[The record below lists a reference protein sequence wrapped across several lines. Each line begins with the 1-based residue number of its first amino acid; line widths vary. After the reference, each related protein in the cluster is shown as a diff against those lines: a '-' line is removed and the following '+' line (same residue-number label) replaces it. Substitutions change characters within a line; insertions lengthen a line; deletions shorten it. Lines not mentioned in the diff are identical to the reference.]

1 MTRSWLAGP
10 SFFGTALCFFLGA
23 WAMGCAPS
31 TPARPRLVLISPHR
45 DELREEV
52 ALAFQSW
59 ISVRAGSLTGQGV
72 DVAQGVDIVWQ
83 DIGGGTSQITK
94 YLESNPGGTGID
106 VLFGGGTEPHLR
118 LAGKGL
124 LEKIELPEALLARIP
139 PKLNGIP
146 LRDPEGRWYGPMLS
160 SFGILYNRR
169 VLDRIGQTPPG
180 SKDSGGNF
188 EGDSV
193 GWAYLGRPGLRGW
206 VGAGDPR
213 VTGSLHMVYELILQ
227 SHGWDEGFRLLLRL
241 GANTHRFIRDSG
253 SLTREILDGE
263 AAAAGNLDAN
273 ALGAVCR
280 DPEGMGY
287 YLPAGETIINPDAIS
302 VLKGAPNP
310 AIAKAFVEFTLSDE
324 GQKLFL
330 LRSGEPGGPKRYA
343 VGRMSVVP
351 ELYKRYPPEQRA
363 VGSANPFVAVDTFT
377 YDSRLGNSRWDALND
392 LFGAV
397 IMDAHRDLSAAW
409 AAVQELP
416 LSAEEKLALEVELFQ
431 PPCTEDELSDHAR
444 NIVEDGARVR
454 NATVNHWGEQARERY
469 RAVLRRARDR

>member
-1 MTRSWLAGP
+1 MTRSRLAGP
-10 SFFGTALCFFLGA
+10 SRLGTALCFVLAAGA
-23 WAMGCAPS
+23 AGCAPS
-31 TPARPRLVLISPHR
+31 HSPRPRLVLISPHR

-52 ALAFQSW
+52 ALAFQKWVGS
-59 ISVRAGSLTGQGV
+59 RADSLAGQGF

-83 DIGGGTSQITK
+83 DIGGGTSQITR

-124 LEKIELPEALLARIP
+124 LEKIDLPQDLLARIP
-139 PKLNGIP
+139 LELNGVP

-169 VLDRIGQTPPG
+169 VLDRIGQSPPG
-180 SKDSGGNF
+180 QGVSASESGDNF
-188 EGDSV
+188 T
-193 GWAYLGRPGLRGW
+193 GWSYLGKPGLRGW

-227 SHGWDEGFRLLLRL
+227 SHGWDDGFRLLLRL

-273 ALGAVCR
+273 ALGAVSR

-287 YLPAGETIINPDAIS
+287 YLPTGETIINPDAIS
-302 VLKGAPNP
+302 VLKGAPDL
-310 AIAKAFVEFTLSDE
+310 AMAKAFVEFTLSDE
-324 GQKLFL
+324 GQKVFL
-330 LRSGEPGGPKRYA
+330 LQPGQPGGPERYP

-351 ELYKRYPPEQRA
+351 ELYKKYPPEQRA
-363 VGSANPFVAVDTFT
+363 VGDANPFNAVNTFP

-397 IMDAHRDLSAAW
+397 IMDAHSDLSAAW
-409 AAVQELP
+409 EAVQE
-416 LSAEEKLALEVELFQ
+416 SQIAVEEKRMLEVDLFQ
-431 PPCTEDELSDHAR
+431 PPCSHADLAQHACQ
-444 NIVEDGARVR
+444 IVEDGARVR
-454 NATVNHWGEQARERY
+454 NATVNDWGEQARERY
-469 RAVLRRARDR
+469 RTVLRRARGR